1 MIPCKWKWKFMLMEH
16 TTECVA
22 MWYLGS
28 NGHSVVF
35 FCRFFKFYF
44 ICSFVYDVLVWKLF
58 IFGTAKRI
66 PQKYLY
72 NISKTI
78 LYTFTKVLQYGIII
92 MLSFERVNLNK
103 SFNHNHCNLQI
114 YLSVIIFAVSL
125 EDFLKV
131 NFFENLVYRHESK
144 IFLK

>member
-1 MIPCKWKWKFMLMEH
+1 MEVHAHGTYNRMCGNVVFGFKWTLSCF
-16 TTECVA
+16 
-22 MWYLGS
+22 
-28 NGHSVVF
+28 F
-35 FCRFFKFYF
+35 FCRFLKFYF

-58 IFGTAKRI
+58 IFGTAKQI

-125 EDFLKV
+125 EDFLQV
-131 NFFENLVYRHESK
+131 NFLK
-144 IFLK
+144 I